1 MWQALLTEGEA
12 AEYLRLTPRALQAWR
27 YQGKGPRF
35 VRISRRAIRYRRDD
49 LERFIEENLRAS
61 TSDPGGN
68 AHAGK

>member
-1 MWQALLTEGEA
+1 MWQALLTEEEA

-49 LERFIEENLRAS
+49 LEEFVEENLRHS

-68 AHAGK
+68 ANAGK